1 MVVWKQMVAIV
12 SVPWNAFVG
21 ALLYYTILAAVAL
34 GGVSPSMAVV
44 GIAYL
49 APVVAYAV
57 TILARL
63 PRRFLAVAGELHPVV
78 EHR

>member
-1 MVVWKQMVAIV
+1 MAVWKQMVAIV
-12 SVPWNAFVG
+12 WVPWNAFV
-21 ALLYYTILAAVAL
+21 AAFLYYTMLTAVAL

-44 GIAYL
+44 GTAYL

-63 PRRFLAVAGELHPVV
+63 PRRFLSLAGSPHPLGQ
-78 EHR
+78 HR